1 MKLDTMRLEG
11 NQHGQAVIDRD
22 TVEFIAQG
30 KTDWFFN
37 PLDGSRLSNV
47 VRLTQEVDERAFT
60 LSARISVDFAAAY
73 DAGALF
79 IQCDEENWAKVAFEY
94 SAQHKPTIVSVVTR
108 TTSDD
113 ADGPNHDQDHIW
125 LRLYCDGKIIAA
137 HFSENGHR
145 WRFLRF
151 FTIPGVGRRPIRVGL
166 GAQSPTGT
174 GTRVRMSDVRLSPAR
189 IENLRNGE

>member
-1 MKLDTMRLEG
+1 MKLDALHLEG
-11 NQHGQAVIDRD
+11 SQHGRAEIGHD
-22 TVEFIAQG
+22 TVEFIANG

-37 PLDGSRLSNV
+37 PTDGSRLSNV
-47 VRLTQEVDERAFT
+47 IRLTQEVDHEAFS
-60 LSARISVDFAAAY
+60 LSARISVDFASPY

-94 SAQHKPTIVSVVTR
+94 SAERKPTIVSVVTR

-113 ADGPNHDQDHIW
+113 ADGPSYHGDHVW

-137 HFSENGHR
+137 HFSENGR
-145 WRFLRF
+145 YWRFLRF
-151 FTIPGVGRRPIRVGL
+151 FTIPGVGRRPLRIGL
-166 GAQSPTGT
+166 GAQSPTGA
-174 GTRVRMSDVRLSPAR
+174 GTRVRISDLRLTPAR